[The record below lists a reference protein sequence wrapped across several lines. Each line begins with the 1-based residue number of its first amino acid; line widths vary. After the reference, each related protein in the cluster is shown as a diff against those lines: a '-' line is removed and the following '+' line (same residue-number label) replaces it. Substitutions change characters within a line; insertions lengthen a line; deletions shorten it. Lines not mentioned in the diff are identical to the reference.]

1 MARQLITGAFLAMV
15 LAAGMPG
22 TVAQEISA
30 LKDHDTDRPI
40 DITADRLEVKQKEN
54 QAIFKGAVE
63 AVQGDLKLT
72 SAELIVYYETTDGAT
87 NPTISRLDATGGVAL
102 NSPSET
108 AQGNWGVYDVERR
121 LVTLGGAVM
130 LSRGDTVITGER
142 LELDLESGITKIDG
156 APANDGDDTNRVKG
170 TFTLP
175 EKQ

>member
-1 MARQLITGAFLAMV
+1 MARHLIMGTFLAMAFV
-15 LAAGMPG
+15 AGLSVAM
-22 TVAQEISA
+22 AQEISA

-40 DITADRLEVKQKEN
+40 DITADRLEVKQKQN
-54 QAIFKGAVE
+54 QAVFKGAVE

-72 SAELIVYYETTDGAT
+72 SAELVVYYETTDGAT

-156 APANDGDDTNRVKG
+156 APATDGDEANRVKG